1 MKECNVWKSTG
12 GCGMD
17 TKAQMKPETKS
28 IIRVYFAKIKGAFY
42 DLSEEEKALFMQKDR
57 SQMDE
62 CGMKLIMTIDCR
74 WSNEEWDYIGIEEWP
89 TLESLEKRA
98 IFEKEEL
105 ATFRYVESR
114 TYLGTQVLG
123 EYGR

>member
-1 MKECNVWKSTG
+1 
-12 GCGMD
+12 MD
-17 TKAQMKPETKS
+17 TKAEMKPETRPV
-28 IIRVYFAKIKGAFY
+28 IRVYFAKIREAFY
-42 DLSEEEKALFMQKDR
+42 DLSVEEKAAFMQKDR
-57 SQMDE
+57 RQMDE
-62 CGMKLIMTIDCR
+62 SRMKLIMTIDCR
-74 WSNEEWDYIGIEEWP
+74 WSNEEWDYIGVEEWP

-114 TYLGTQVLG
+114 TYLGTQVVG